1 VTVSAPDA
9 AALAAIR
16 DAVAVVEQPMA
27 ASREQRYGVA
37 VEAGGYALTEEGDA
51 LGSVTTVAE
60 ASATIAARSRRRALE
75 LAALKG
81 WVRLRA
87 ALVDLD
93 GVRLLLAGPP
103 GTPKTLLALRLGLRG
118 GRVQGDES
126 VLLRDGVCL
135 AVPAPLRLP
144 DGAPVALAELADL
157 LGALP
162 RPGGVA
168 ALEPG
173 RALGGPLELR
183 AAPIDHVVVLDSR
196 PGRIACRVSTQAE
209 TLTDLAPWLAA
220 TGGPKP
226 TLARA
231 LVAALAS
238 ARCHRLH
245 VGDLEA
251 MEMAIVAAAC

>member
-1 VTVSAPDA
+1 VTVTAPDA

-16 DAVAVVEQPMA
+16 DAVAVAEHPMA
-27 ASREQRYGVA
+27 PSREQRYGVA
-37 VEAGGYALTEEGDA
+37 LDAGGYALTEEGDA
-51 LGSVTTVAE
+51 LGSVTTVQE
-60 ASATIAARSRRRALE
+60 ASETIVARSRRRALE

-81 WVRLRA
+81 WVRLGA

-103 GTPKTLLALRLGLRG
+103 GAGKTLLALRLGLRG

-135 AVPAPLRLP
+135 AVPAPLRVP
-144 DGAPVALAELADL
+144 DGAPVAMEELAEL

-162 RPGGVA
+162 RLGGVA
-168 ALEPG
+168 ALDPG
-173 RALGGPLELR
+173 RHLGGRFELR
-183 AAPIDHVVVLDSR
+183 AAPIDHVVVLDTR
-196 PGRIACRVSTQAE
+196 PGRIACRASTQAE
-209 TLTDLAPWLAA
+209 TLTDLALWLVA
-220 TGGPKP
+220 TGEPRP
-226 TLARA
+226 VLARA
-231 LVAALAS
+231 LAVALVS

-251 MEMAIVAAAC
+251 METAIVAAAC

>member
-1 VTVSAPDA
+1 VTVSAADA

-16 DAVAVVEQPMA
+16 ETVAVAEHPMA
-27 ASREQRYGVA
+27 PSREQHYGVD
-37 VEAGGYALTEEGDA
+37 VDAGGYALTEEGDA
-51 LGSVTTVAE
+51 LGSVTTVRE
-60 ASATIAARSRRRALE
+60 ASETIAARSRRRALE

-93 GVRLLLAGPP
+93 GARLLLAGPP
-103 GTPKTLLALRLGLRG
+103 GTGKTLLALRLGLRG

-135 AVPAPLRLP
+135 AVPGPLQLP
-144 DGAPVALAELADL
+144 HGASVALAELVEL
-157 LGALP
+157 PGAPP
-162 RPGGVA
+162 RAGGVA

-173 RALGGPLELR
+173 RALGGPFELR

-196 PGRIACRVSTQAE
+196 PGRIACRASTQAE
-209 TLTDLAPWLAA
+209 TLTDLAPWLVA
-220 TGGPKP
+220 TVEPRP

-231 LVAALAS
+231 LAAALAP

-245 VGDLEA
+245 FGDLEA
-251 MEMAIVAAAC
+251 MEAAIVAAAC